1 VNGSGSNGSS
11 GSRRKYAPLRPIV
24 LADRTWPDNAI
35 QTAPRWLSTDLRDGN
50 QALATPMCPVRKLAM
65 FELLTSLGY
74 KEIEVGFPCASQDD
88 FDFVRLLI
96 ERDRIPDDVRI
107 SVLVPSRAEL
117 IRRTMESLV
126 GAPRVTVHVYNATAP
141 LFRRVVFGIDRRQCR
156 ELAVRGAQTV
166 VEHAERLLGD
176 CDVGLEYSPEIF
188 NETEPDFALEVCEAV
203 MEVWQ
208 PGPGRE
214 TILNY
219 PSTVERSLPNVFADQ
234 IEWLDRQL
242 SRREHVCLSVH
253 PHNDRG
259 SAVAAAELAQLAGA
273 QRVEGCLFSNG
284 ERTGNACLVTLGMNL
299 FSHGVDPRID
309 FSDIDSIRRTVEYC
323 YRLPVP
329 PRHPYA
335 GDLVYTAFSGSHQD
349 AINKGLEALEREAV
363 TANRRVSELPWEV
376 PYLPIDPKD
385 VGRSYDAVIRVTSQS
400 GKGGA
405 AYVMKTWHALNLPPG
420 LRIDFARVV
429 QARADTTGS
438 ELTPAQMWW
447 LFSEEYI
454 VDAGPLPGTDSG
466 QRPRADP
473 GGMIAVLYLDGR
485 TRGLDDVYAQP
496 DHALAATLAA
506 QGVDLRAVHMADVP
520 LPWAANTHPE
530 IAVYAECAT
539 GGRTT
544 WGAGIGLD
552 VLTAAGSAIQSAIR
566 RASIGRRVKASH

>member
-1 VNGSGSNGSS
+1 MNGSS
-11 GSRRKYAPLRPIV
+11 GSWRKYAPLRPIV

-50 QALATPMCPVRKLAM
+50 QALPTPMSPVRKLTM
-65 FELLTSLGY
+65 FELLTGLGY

-96 ERDRIPDDVRI
+96 EQDRIPDDVRI
-107 SVLVPSRAEL
+107 SVLVPSRGEL

-126 GAPRVTVHVYNATAP
+126 GAQRVTVHVYNATAP

-166 VEHAERLLGD
+166 VEQAERLLGD

-203 MEVWQ
+203 MDVWL

-273 QRVEGCLFSNG
+273 QRVEGCLLSNG

-299 FSHGVDPRID
+299 FSQGVDPRID

-349 AINKGLEALEREAV
+349 AINKGFQALEREAV
-363 TANRRVSELPWEV
+363 AANRRVSELPWKV

-405 AYVMKTWHALNLPPG
+405 AYVMKAWHALNLPPG

-429 QARADTTGS
+429 QARADASGS
-438 ELTPAQMWW
+438 ELTPAQMWR

-454 VDAGPLPGTDSG
+454 VDAGPPSGTDSG

-473 GGMIAVLYLDGR
+473 GGMVAVLYLDGR
-485 TRGLDDVYAQP
+485 TRGLDDGYAQL
-496 DHALAATLAA
+496 DHVLAAALAA
-506 QGVDLRAVHMADVP
+506 QGVELRAVHMADVP
-520 LPWAANTHPE
+520 LPWAANAHPE
-530 IAVYAECAT
+530 IAVYAECAAD
-539 GGRTT
+539 GRTT
-544 WGAGIGLD
+544 WGAGIGLG

-566 RASIGRRVKASH
+566 RANVGRLVKASH

>member
-1 VNGSGSNGSS
+1 MNGSS
-11 GSRRKYAPLRPIV
+11 GSWRKYAPLRPIV

-65 FELLTSLGY
+65 FELLTGLGY

-96 ERDRIPDDVRI
+96 EQDRIPDDVRI

-126 GAPRVTVHVYNATAP
+126 GAARVTVHVYNATAP

-166 VEHAERLLGD
+166 VEQAERLLGD

-203 MEVWQ
+203 MDVWL

-349 AINKGLEALEREAV
+349 AINKGFEALEREAV

-385 VGRSYDAVIRVTSQS
+385 VGRNYDAVIRVTSQS

-405 AYVMKTWHALNLPPG
+405 AYVMKTWHALNLPLG

-438 ELTPAQMWW
+438 ELTPAQMWR

-454 VDAGPLPGTDSG
+454 VDAGRPSSTDSG
-466 QRPRADP
+466 QRPPPDP
-473 GGMIAVLYLDGR
+473 GGMVAVLYLDGR
-485 TRGLDDVYAQP
+485 TRGLDDGYAQL

-506 QGVDLRAVHMADVP
+506 QDVELRAVHVVDVP
-520 LPWAANTHPE
+520 LPWAADANPE
-530 IAVYAECAT
+530 IAVYAECAAD
-539 GGRTT
+539 GQMT

-552 VLTAAGSAIQSAIR
+552 VLAAAGSAIQSAIR
-566 RASIGRRVKASH
+566 RANIGRLVKASH

>member
-1 VNGSGSNGSS
+1 MD
-11 GSRRKYAPLRPIV
+11 I
-24 LADRTWPDNAI
+24 
-35 QTAPRWLSTDLRDGN
+35 WL
-50 QALATPMCPVRKLAM
+50 
-65 FELLTSLGY
+65 
-74 KEIEVGFPCASQDD
+74 
-88 FDFVRLLI
+88 
-96 ERDRIPDDVRI
+96 
-107 SVLVPSRAEL
+107 
-117 IRRTMESLV
+117 
-126 GAPRVTVHVYNATAP
+126 
-141 LFRRVVFGIDRRQCR
+141 
-156 ELAVRGAQTV
+156 
-166 VEHAERLLGD
+166 
-176 CDVGLEYSPEIF
+176 
-188 NETEPDFALEVCEAV
+188 
-203 MEVWQ
+203 

-309 FSDIDSIRRTVEYC
+309 FSDIDSIRRTAEYC

-349 AINKGLEALEREAV
+349 AINKGFEALEREAV
-363 TANRRVSELPWEV
+363 AANRGVSELPWEV

-405 AYVMKTWHALNLPPG
+405 AYVMKAWHALNLPPG

-429 QARADTTGS
+429 QARADATGS
-438 ELTPAQMWW
+438 ELTPTQMWR

-454 VDAGPLPGTDSG
+454 VDAGPPSGTDSG
-466 QRPRADP
+466 QRPRPDP
-473 GGMIAVLYLDGR
+473 GRMVAVLYLDGR
-485 TRGLDDVYAQP
+485 TRGLDDGHAQL
-496 DHALAATLAA
+496 DHALAAALAA
-506 QGVDLRAVHMADVP
+506 QDVELRAVHMADVP
-520 LPWAANTHPE
+520 PPWAANPHPE
-530 IAVYAECAT
+530 IAVYAECAAD
-539 GGRTT
+539 GRTT
-544 WGAGIGLD
+544 WGAGIGLG
-552 VLTAAGSAIQSAIR
+552 VQTAAGSAIQSAIR
-566 RASIGRRVKASH
+566 RANIGRLVKASH

>member
-1 VNGSGSNGSS
+1 
-11 GSRRKYAPLRPIV
+11 
-24 LADRTWPDNAI
+24 
-35 QTAPRWLSTDLRDGN
+35 
-50 QALATPMCPVRKLAM
+50 
-65 FELLTSLGY
+65 
-74 KEIEVGFPCASQDD
+74 
-88 FDFVRLLI
+88 
-96 ERDRIPDDVRI
+96 
-107 SVLVPSRAEL
+107 
-117 IRRTMESLV
+117 MESLV
-126 GAPRVTVHVYNATAP
+126 GAARATVHVYNATAP

-166 VEHAERLLGD
+166 VEQADRLLGD
-176 CDVGLEYSPEIF
+176 CDVGLEDSPEIF

-203 MEVWQ
+203 MDIWL

-214 TILNY
+214 IILNY

-349 AINKGLEALEREAV
+349 AINKGFEALEREAV
-363 TANRRVSELPWEV
+363 AANRRVSELPWEV

-405 AYVMKTWHALNLPPG
+405 AYVMKAWHALNLPLG

-429 QARADTTGS
+429 QARADATGS
-438 ELTPAQMWW
+438 ELTPAQMWR

-454 VDAGPLPGTDSG
+454 VDAGPPSGTDSG
-466 QRPRADP
+466 QRPRPDP
-473 GGMIAVLYLDGR
+473 GRMVAVLYLDGR
-485 TRGLDDVYAQP
+485 TRGLDDGYAQL
-496 DHALAATLAA
+496 DHALAAALAP
-506 QGVDLRAVHMADVP
+506 QDVELRAVHMADVP
-520 LPWAANTHPE
+520 PPWAANPHSE
-530 IAVYAECAT
+530 IAVYAECAAD
-539 GGRTT
+539 GRTT
-544 WGAGIGLD
+544 WGAGIGLG
-552 VLTAAGSAIQSAIR
+552 VQTAAGSAIQSAIR
-566 RASIGRRVKASH
+566 RANIGRLVKASH

>member
-1 VNGSGSNGSS
+1 
-11 GSRRKYAPLRPIV
+11 V

-50 QALATPMCPVRKLAM
+50 QALATPMSPVRKLTM
-65 FELLTSLGY
+65 FELLTGLGY

-96 ERDRIPDDVRI
+96 EQDRIPDDVRI

-126 GAPRVTVHVYNATAP
+126 GAARATVHVYNATAP

-166 VEHAERLLGD
+166 VEQAERLLGD

-203 MEVWQ
+203 MDIWL

-214 TILNY
+214 IILNY

-349 AINKGLEALEREAV
+349 AINKGFEALEREAV
-363 TANRRVSELPWEV
+363 AANRRVSELPWEV

-405 AYVMKTWHALNLPPG
+405 AYVMKAWHALNLPLG

-429 QARADTTGS
+429 QARADATGS
-438 ELTPAQMWW
+438 ELTPAQMWR

-454 VDAGPLPGTDSG
+454 VDAGRPSGTDSG
-466 QRPRADP
+466 QRPRPDP
-473 GGMIAVLYLDGR
+473 GRMVAVLYLDGR
-485 TRGLDDVYAQP
+485 TRGLDDGYAQL
-496 DHALAATLAA
+496 DHALAAALAP
-506 QGVDLRAVHMADVP
+506 QDVELRAVHMADVP
-520 LPWAANTHPE
+520 PPWAANPHPE
-530 IAVYAECAT
+530 IAVYAECAAD
-539 GGRTT
+539 GRTT
-544 WGAGIGLD
+544 WGAGIGLG
-552 VLTAAGSAIQSAIR
+552 VQTAAGSAIQSAIR
-566 RASIGRRVKASH
+566 RANIGRLVKASH

>member
-1 VNGSGSNGSS
+1 
-11 GSRRKYAPLRPIV
+11 V

-50 QALATPMCPVRKLAM
+50 QALATPMSPVRKLTM
-65 FELLTSLGY
+65 FELLTGLGY

-96 ERDRIPDDVRI
+96 EQDRIPDDVRI

-126 GAPRVTVHVYNATAP
+126 GAARVTVHVYNATAP

-166 VEHAERLLGD
+166 VEQAERLLGD

-203 MEVWQ
+203 MDIWL

-309 FSDIDSIRRTVEYC
+309 FSDIDSIRRTAEYC

-349 AINKGLEALEREAV
+349 AINKGFEALEREAV
-363 TANRRVSELPWEV
+363 AANRGVSELPWEV

-405 AYVMKTWHALNLPPG
+405 AYVMKAWHALNLPPG

-429 QARADTTGS
+429 QARADATGS
-438 ELTPAQMWW
+438 ELTPTQMWR

-454 VDAGPLPGTDSG
+454 VDAGPPSGTDSG

-473 GGMIAVLYLDGR
+473 GRMVAVLYLDGR
-485 TRGLDDVYAQP
+485 TRGLDDGHAQL
-496 DHALAATLAA
+496 DHALAAALAA
-506 QGVDLRAVHMADVP
+506 QDVELRAVHMADVP
-520 LPWAANTHPE
+520 PPWAANPHPE
-530 IAVYAECAT
+530 IAVYAECAAD
-539 GGRTT
+539 GRTT
-544 WGAGIGLD
+544 WGAGIGLG
-552 VLTAAGSAIQSAIR
+552 VQTAAGSAIQSAIR
-566 RASIGRRVKASH
+566 RANIGRLVKASH

>member
-1 VNGSGSNGSS
+1 MNGSS
-11 GSRRKYAPLRPIV
+11 GSWRKYTPLRPIV

-50 QALATPMCPVRKLAM
+50 QALATPMSPVRKLAM
-65 FELLTSLGY
+65 FELLTGIGY

-96 ERDRIPDDVRI
+96 EQDRIPDDVRI

-126 GAPRVTVHVYNATAP
+126 GAARVTVHVYNATAP

-166 VEHAERLLGD
+166 VEQAERLLGD

-203 MEVWQ
+203 MDVWL

-284 ERTGNACLVTLGMNL
+284 ERTGNACLVTLGLNL

-349 AINKGLEALEREAV
+349 AINKGFEALEREAAA
-363 TANRRVSELPWEV
+363 ANRRVSELPWEV

-405 AYVMKTWHALNLPPG
+405 AYVMKAWHALNLPLG
-420 LRIDFARVV
+420 LRIDFARAV
-429 QARADTTGS
+429 QARADATGS
-438 ELTPAQMWW
+438 ELTPAQMWR

-454 VDAGPLPGTDSG
+454 IDAGPLSGTDSG
-466 QRPRADP
+466 QRPGPDP
-473 GGMIAVLYLDGR
+473 GRMVAVLYLDGR
-485 TRGLDDVYAQP
+485 TRGLDDGYAQLE
-496 DHALAATLAA
+496 HVLAAALAA
-506 QGVDLRAVHMADVP
+506 QDVELRAVHVADVP
-520 LPWAANTHPE
+520 LPWAANAHPE
-530 IAVYAECAT
+530 IAVYAECAAD
-539 GGRTT
+539 GRTT
-544 WGAGIGLD
+544 WGAGIGPG

-566 RASIGRRVKASH
+566 RANIGRLVKASQ